1 MLIIPLVGPKSC
13 QTSPS
18 HGCLL
23 CSFTKD
29 YASRH
34 PLCLFIPP
42 LIDLSFSSEW
52 SLLRWLFCHRNP
64 RHHPPLPTRRLSPQP
79 SRLARERRGARDRLV
94 AFFFFISFV
103 ALLSLASLTDH
114 PLFPF
119 LCLFEVQGDQRVA
132 FAKPDQLILRARR
145 FGDLHLNDFHH
156 FITKR

>member
-23 CSFTKD
+23 CSFTKV

-42 LIDLSFSSEW
+42 LIGLSFSSEW
-52 SLLRWLFCHRNP
+52 SLLRWLFYHRNP
-64 RHHPPLPTRRLSPQP
+64 PHRPPLPTRRLSPQLLK
-79 SRLARERRGARDRLV
+79 RARERPEARDRLV
-94 AFFFFISFV
+94 AFVVFFDV
-103 ALLSLASLTDH
+103 LLSLASLIDH
-114 PLFPF
+114 PLFFSF
-119 LCLFEVQGDQRVA
+119 LCLFEVQGDQGVA
-132 FAKPDQLILRARR
+132 FAKPDQLILGARR

>member
-1 MLIIPLVGPKSC
+1 MLIIPLVCPKSC

-23 CSFTKD
+23 CSFTKV

-34 PLCLFIPP
+34 PVCLFIPP
-42 LIDLSFSSEW
+42 LIGLSFSSEW
-52 SLLRWLFCHRNP
+52 SLLRWLFYHRNP
-64 RHHPPLPTRRLSPQP
+64 PHHPLLPTRRLSPRP
-79 SRLARERRGARDRLV
+79 SRLARERPEARDRLV
-94 AFFFFISFV
+94 AFFFFDV
-103 ALLSLASLTDH
+103 LLSWASLIDH

-119 LCLFEVQGDQRVA
+119 LCLFEVQGDQGVA
-132 FAKPDQLILRARR
+132 LAKPDQLILGARR